1 MPRHTIALLV
11 ALGLLWTPLATEAQ
25 PAGRAPACIGFIGN
39 SDPQLAAPFLEAF
52 RQGLRDLGWIEGRTR

>member
-25 PAGRAPACIGFIGN
+25 PAGRAPARIGFVGN
-39 SDPQLAAPFLEAF
+39 SDLQLAAPFLEAF
-52 RQGLRDLGWIEGRTR
+52 WQSLHDLGWIERRTR